1 MIEFN
6 GTFFIQL
13 ANFLVTLIALQFLL
27 IKPVREQIAS
37 RKALTE
43 GYLGDVEHFTQL
55 AKEKISSYK
64 SSLDHAR
71 QEAAVH
77 RDALKDAGR
86 QREQA
91 VLAEAQAEAQEY
103 IRQSRDNAAQQVKA
117 AYADLQKQVPAYA
130 DQVVSKI
137 IG

>member
-1 MIEFN
+1 MIEIN
-6 GTFFIQL
+6 STIFIQL
-13 ANFLVTLIALQFLL
+13 ANFLITIVALNYLL

-43 GYLGDVEHFTQL
+43 GYLGDVEHFTAL
-55 AKEKISSYK
+55 AKEKISSYE
-64 SSLDHAR
+64 SSLDVAR
-71 QEAAVH
+71 QEATVQ

-86 QREQA
+86 QHEQT
-91 VLAEAQAEAQEY
+91 VLADAQAEAQEY
-103 IRQSRDNAAQQVKA
+103 IRQSRENVAKQVKA
-117 AYADLQKQVPAYA
+117 AYADLQKLVPGYA